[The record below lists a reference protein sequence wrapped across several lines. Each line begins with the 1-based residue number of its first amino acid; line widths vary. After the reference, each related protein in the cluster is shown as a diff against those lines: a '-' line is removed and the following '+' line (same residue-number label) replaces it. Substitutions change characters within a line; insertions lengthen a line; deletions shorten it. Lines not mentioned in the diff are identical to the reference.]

1 MDVYRTEEEQ
11 VAALQRWWRENYKPV
26 IAAVVLAVASYGGWK
41 WYQHT
46 QQEKANAAAAL
57 YETMMTSAQEIVTA
71 GPGAADALVR
81 MQRAGDALVSEHAGS
96 VYAQFG
102 ALLLAGN
109 AAEVDDLAGAEKYL
123 RSALSVDAGTGSK
136 VIIENRLARVLSA
149 QGKHDEALAAIS
161 GAVPEALVAAREET
175 RGDVLLAQGK
185 RGEARAAYEKAKVA
199 AGDDEAALGF
209 LPMKLDY
216 VAGE

>member
-11 VAALQRWWRENYKPV
+11 VAALQRWWRDNHKPV
-26 IAAVVLAVASYGGWK
+26 IAAVVLAVASYAGWK

-46 QQEKANAAAAL
+46 EQEKAVAAAGL
-57 YETMMTSAQEIVTA
+57 YETMMNSAQEIVA
-71 GPGAADALVR
+71 GGPGAADALVR
-81 MQRAGDALVSEHAGS
+81 MQRAGETLVSEHAGS

-123 RSALSVDAGTGSK
+123 RQALAVDGGAGSQ

-149 QGKHDEALAAIS
+149 QGKHDDALAVIS
-161 GAVPEALVAAREET
+161 GDVPDVLVAAREET

-185 RGEARAAYEKAKVA
+185 RGEARAAYEKAKAA
-199 AGDDEAALGF
+199 AGDDAAARGF
-209 LPMKLDY
+209 LAMKLDY